1 MPRKLPEAARPF
13 QGPEHELSQTF
24 YGIHVTLEAVPSP
37 LPSATAAAVTELAR
51 AAAHSDGVNPLSE
64 RTLLHLD
71 GEHPGDVHVL
81 AYDGEPG
88 TIEPSGLQSA
98 RNLIGYG
105 ALAPDGSAELV
116 VAPTARRQGT
126 GTALLRML
134 LDHGESRTRVWAHG
148 RLPGSD
154 ELASRLGLEV
164 TRELYFLRRTRAS
177 LPDPVWPD
185 GIAVR
190 TFVPGQDD
198 AAWLEVNGQ
207 AFADHPEQGSW
218 TAADLAERFQQPWF
232 DPNGFFL
239 AVDSSS
245 GALAGFHWT
254 KVEDGIGEVYVVG
267 VSPTHQGSGLGKAL
281 TLQGLH
287 HLQEDRDLDAIV
299 LYVDGTNTAARRLY
313 TSLGF
318 ETAALDV
325 QYAPVNDITTNSPAH
340 TAS

>member
-1 MPRKLPEAARPF
+1 M
-13 QGPEHELSQTF
+13 
-24 YGIHVTLEAVPSP
+24 TLEAVPSP

-51 AAAHSDGVNPLSE
+51 AAAHSDDVNPLSE

-81 AYDGEPG
+81 AYEGDPG
-88 TIEPSGLQSA
+88 TIEVSGLQSA
-98 RNLIGYG
+98 RNLVGYG
-105 ALAPDGSAELV
+105 ALSPDGSAELF
-116 VAPTARRQGT
+116 VAPSARRQGF
-126 GTALLRML
+126 GTALLRIL
-134 LDHGESRTRVWAHG
+134 LDHGGAHTRVWAHG

-154 ELASRLGLEV
+154 ELAHRLDLEV

-198 AAWLEVNGQ
+198 AAWLKVNAA

-218 TAADLAERFQQPWF
+218 TTEDLAERLQQPWF

-239 AVDSSS
+239 AVDNTT
-245 GALAGFHWT
+245 GEVAGFHWT
-254 KVEDGIGEVYVVG
+254 KVEDGVGEVYVVG
-267 VSPTHQGSGLGKAL
+267 VSPTHQGMGLGKAL

-287 HLQEDRDLDAIV
+287 HLQTTRNLNEIV
-299 LYVDGTNTAARRLY
+299 LYVDGTNTPARALY
-313 TSLGF
+313 NSLNF
-318 ETAALDV
+318 TTAALDV
-325 QYAPVNDITTNSPAH
+325 QYAPVNDITTKPPAH
-340 TAS
+340 VTS

>member
-1 MPRKLPEAARPF
+1 MNSA
-13 QGPEHELSQTF
+13 ELF
-24 YGIHVTLEAVPSP
+24 YCVPVTLEAVPSP

-71 GEHPGDVHVL
+71 GEHSGDVHVL
-81 AYDGEPG
+81 AYEGEPG
-88 TIEPSGLQSA
+88 TIEVTGLQSA
-98 RNLIGYG
+98 RNLVGYA
-105 ALAPDGSAELV
+105 ALSPDGSAELV
-116 VAPTARRQGT
+116 VAPPFRRQGF

-134 LDHGESRTRVWAHG
+134 LDHGGSRTRVWAHG

-154 ELASRLGLEV
+154 ELARRLGLEV

-177 LPDPVWPD
+177 LPEPVWPD

-198 AAWLEVNGQ
+198 AAWLSVNAA

-218 TAADLAERFQQPWF
+218 TAEDLTERIQQPWF

-239 AVDSSS
+239 AVDSTT

-254 KVEDGIGEVYVVG
+254 KIEDGVGEVYVVG
-267 VSPTHQGSGLGKAL
+267 VSPSHQGSGLGKAL

-287 HLQEDRDLDAIV
+287 HLQDDCNLDSIV
-299 LYVDGTNTAARRLY
+299 LYVDGTNTAARALY
-313 TSLGF
+313 TALAF
-318 ETAALDV
+318 TTAALDV
-325 QYAPVNDITTNSPAH
+325 QYAPA
-340 TAS
+340 

>member
-1 MPRKLPEAARPF
+1 M
-13 QGPEHELSQTF
+13 
-24 YGIHVTLEAVPSP
+24 TLEAVPSP

-51 AAAHSDGVNPLSE
+51 SAAQSDGVHPLSE

-71 GEHPGDVHVL
+71 GEHPDDLHVL
-81 AYDGEPG
+81 AYEGEPG
-88 TIEPSGLQSA
+88 TIEVTGLQSA

-116 VAPTARRQGT
+116 VAPTARRHGT

-134 LDHGESRTRVWAHG
+134 LDHGGNRTRVWAHG

-154 ELASRLGLEV
+154 ELANRLGLEV
-164 TRELYFLRRTRAS
+164 TRELYFLRRTRAA

-198 AAWLEVNGQ
+198 AAWLKVNSE

-218 TAADLAERFQQPWF
+218 RAADLAERLQQPWF

-239 AVDSSS
+239 AVDSST

-254 KVEDGIGEVYVVG
+254 KVEEGVGEVYVVG
-267 VSPTHQGSGLGKAL
+267 VSPAHQGSGLGKAL

-287 HLQEDRDLDAIV
+287 HLQEDRDLDAVV
-299 LYVDGTNTAARRLY
+299 LYVDGTNTAARALY
-313 TSLGF
+313 NALGF
-318 ETAALDV
+318 TTAALDV
-325 QYAPVNDITTNSPAH
+325 QYAPSSAL
-340 TAS
+340 

>member
-1 MPRKLPEAARPF
+1 MTRPI
-13 QGPEHELSQTF
+13 QGLEHELSQTF
-24 YGIHVTLEAVPSP
+24 YGIQVTLEAVPSP

-51 AAAHSDGVNPLSE
+51 SAAHSDGVHPLSE

-71 GEHPGDVHVL
+71 GEHPGDLHVL
-81 AYDGEPG
+81 AYEGDPG
-88 TIEPSGLQSA
+88 TIEVTGLQSA

-116 VAPTARRQGT
+116 VAPTARREGT

-134 LDHGESRTRVWAHG
+134 LDHGGKRTQVWAHG

-177 LPDPVWPD
+177 LPDAVWPE
-185 GIAVR
+185 GVAVR

-198 AAWLEVNGQ
+198 AAWLKVNSE

-218 TAADLAERFQQPWF
+218 TAADLAERLQQPWF
-232 DPNGFFL
+232 DANGFFL

-245 GALAGFHWT
+245 DAVAGFHWT

-267 VSPTHQGSGLGKAL
+267 VSPTYQGSGLGKAL

-287 HLQEDRDLDAIV
+287 HLQEDRGLDTVV

-313 TSLGF
+313 NSLGF
-318 ETAALDV
+318 TTAALDV
-325 QYAPVNDITTNSPAH
+325 QYAPKPL
-340 TAS
+340 

>member
-1 MPRKLPEAARPF
+1 M
-13 QGPEHELSQTF
+13 
-24 YGIHVTLEAVPSP
+24 TLEAVPSP

-51 AAAHSDGVNPLSE
+51 SAAQSDGVHPLSE

-71 GEHPGDVHVL
+71 GEHPDDLHVL
-81 AYDGEPG
+81 AYEGEPG
-88 TIEPSGLQSA
+88 TIEVTGLQSA

-116 VAPTARRQGT
+116 VAPTARRHGT

-134 LDHGESRTRVWAHG
+134 LDHGGNRIRVWAHG

-154 ELASRLGLEV
+154 ELANRLGLEV

-198 AAWLEVNGQ
+198 AAWLKVNSE

-218 TAADLAERFQQPWF
+218 TAADLAERLQQPWF

-239 AVDSSS
+239 AVDSST

-267 VSPTHQGSGLGKAL
+267 VSPVHQGSGLGKAL

-287 HLQEDRDLDAIV
+287 HLQEDRDLDTVV
-299 LYVDGTNTAARRLY
+299 LYVDGTNTAARSLY
-313 TSLGF
+313 NALGF
-318 ETAALDV
+318 TTAALDV
-325 QYAPVNDITTNSPAH
+325 QYAPSSAL
-340 TAS
+340 

>member
-1 MPRKLPEAARPF
+1 
-13 QGPEHELSQTF
+13 
-24 YGIHVTLEAVPSP
+24 VTLEAVPSP

-51 AAAHSDGVNPLSE
+51 AAAQSDGVHPLSE

-71 GEHPGDVHVL
+71 GEHPGDLHVL
-81 AYDGEPG
+81 AYEGEPG
-88 TIEPSGLQSA
+88 TIEVTGLQSA

-116 VAPTARRQGT
+116 VAPTARGRGT

-134 LDHGESRTRVWAHG
+134 LDHGGDRTRVWAHG

-154 ELASRLGLEV
+154 ELANRLGLEV

-177 LPDPVWPD
+177 VPDPVWPE

-198 AAWLEVNGQ
+198 AAWLKVNRE

-218 TAADLAERFQQPWF
+218 TAADLAERLQQPWF

-239 AVDSSS
+239 AVDSST

-287 HLQEDRDLDAIV
+287 HLQEDRDLDTVV
-299 LYVDGTNTAARRLY
+299 LYVDGTNTAARTLY
-313 TSLGF
+313 TDLGF
-318 ETAALDV
+318 TTAALDV
-325 QYAPVNDITTNSPAH
+325 QYAPL
-340 TAS
+340 

>member
-1 MPRKLPEAARPF
+1 
-13 QGPEHELSQTF
+13 
-24 YGIHVTLEAVPSP
+24 

-51 AAAHSDGVNPLSE
+51 SAAQSDGVNPLSE

-81 AYDGEPG
+81 AYEGDPG
-88 TIEPSGLQSA
+88 TIEVTGLQSA

-134 LDHGESRTRVWAHG
+134 LDHGGNRTRVWAHG
-148 RLPGSD
+148 RLPGAD

-177 LPDPVWPD
+177 LPDAVWPD

-198 AAWLEVNGQ
+198 AAWLKVNSE

-218 TAADLAERFQQPWF
+218 TAADLAERLQQPWF

-239 AVDSSS
+239 AVDSKT
-245 GALAGFHWT
+245 GAVAGFHWT

-287 HLQEDRDLDAIV
+287 HLQEDRGLDTVV
-299 LYVDGTNTAARRLY
+299 LYVDGTNPAARRLY
-313 TSLGF
+313 ATLGF
-318 ETAALDV
+318 TTAALDV
-325 QYAPVNDITTNSPAH
+325 QYAPTTL
-340 TAS
+340 

>member
-1 MPRKLPEAARPF
+1 M
-13 QGPEHELSQTF
+13 
-24 YGIHVTLEAVPSP
+24 TLEAVPSP

-51 AAAHSDGVNPLSE
+51 SAAHSDGVHPLTE

-71 GEHPGDVHVL
+71 GEHPGDLHVL
-81 AYDGEPG
+81 AYEGDPG
-88 TIEPSGLQSA
+88 TIEVTGLQSA

-134 LDHGESRTRVWAHG
+134 LDHGGKRTQVWAHG

-177 LPDPVWPD
+177 LPDAVWPE

-198 AAWLEVNGQ
+198 AAWLKVNSE

-218 TAADLAERFQQPWF
+218 TAADLAERLQQPWF
-232 DPNGFFL
+232 DANGFFL
-239 AVDSSS
+239 AVDSSTD
-245 GALAGFHWT
+245 AVAGFHWT

-267 VSPTHQGSGLGKAL
+267 VSPTYQGSGLGKAL

-287 HLQEDRDLDAIV
+287 HLQEDRGLDTVV

-313 TSLGF
+313 NSLGF
-318 ETAALDV
+318 TTAALDV
-325 QYAPVNDITTNSPAH
+325 QYAPKSL
-340 TAS
+340 